1 VKRPSQPNR
10 HDRALERPN
19 ADSIRIRTATVDD
32 AAAIAEI
39 YNQGID
45 DRVAT
50 YETRRRSAEDQ
61 QAWLQAIAGRYPAVV
76 AQIDGEIIGWAGA
89 GRYRDRECY
98 RGIGEFSMYVHR
110 DWRHRGV
117 GDLLVAALV
126 SEAEGLGLWKLLSRI
141 FTFNEASRALCRK
154 HGFREV
160 GVYQKHAR
168 LDGRWLDVVIVERLI
183 PSNLKLVRRVPRDVG
198 SAKISAADRLRHARV
213 ARTARAMEEGAGEA
227 PFSKEPA

>member
-1 VKRPSQPNR
+1 VDGI
-10 HDRALERPN
+10 H
-19 ADSIRIRTATVDD
+19 IRTASVED

-39 YNQGID
+39 YNQGIE

-50 YETRRRSAEDQ
+50 YETEQRSAEDQ
-61 QAWLQAIAGRYPAVV
+61 QTWLQGIAGRYPAVV
-76 AQIDGEIIGWAGA
+76 AQIDGKIVGWAGA
-89 GRYRDRECY
+89 APYRDRECY

-110 DWRHRGV
+110 AWRRRGV
-117 GDLLVAALV
+117 GDLLVAALI

-141 FTFNEASRALCRK
+141 FPFNEASRALCRK

-160 GVYQKHAR
+160 GVYEKHAR

-183 PSNLKLVRRVPRDVG
+183 SANLKLVRRVPRDAG

-213 ARTARAMEEGAGEA
+213 ARTARALEEGAGEA
-227 PFSKEPA
+227 PFSKELA

>member
-1 VKRPSQPNR
+1 M
-10 HDRALERPN
+10 H
-19 ADSIRIRTATVDD
+19 IRTATADD

-39 YNQGID
+39 YNQGIE

-50 YETRRRSAEDQ
+50 YETSRRSAEDQ
-61 QAWLQAIAGRYPAVV
+61 QAWLQSIAGRYPAIV

-89 GRYRDRECY
+89 GPYRDRECY

-110 DWRHRGV
+110 EWRRRGA
-117 GDLLVAALV
+117 GDLLLAGLI
-126 SEAEGLGLWKLLSRI
+126 SEAERMGLWKLLSRI
-141 FTFNEASRALCRK
+141 FPFNEASRALCRK

-160 GVYQKHAR
+160 GVYEKHSR

-183 PSNLKLVRRVPRDVG
+183 RANLKLVRRVPRDAG

-213 ARTARAMEEGAGEA
+213 ARTARALEEGAGEA
-227 PFSKEPA
+227 PFSKELM